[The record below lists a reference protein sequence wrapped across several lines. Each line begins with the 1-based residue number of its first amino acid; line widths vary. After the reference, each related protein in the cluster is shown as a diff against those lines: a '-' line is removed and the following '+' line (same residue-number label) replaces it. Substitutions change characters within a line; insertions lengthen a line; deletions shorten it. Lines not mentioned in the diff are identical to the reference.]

1 MEMFDY
7 NMLLD
12 DLGSKQYQRLQAE
25 LLQQNPADIAGFLET
40 LESEKA
46 VVIFRMLTKDTASEV
61 FADLFPETQ
70 RSIIEALTDK
80 EIAVIIDELYL
91 DDAADFIEEMPAGI
105 VKKVLANAREDTRA
119 QINSLLQY
127 PDNSAGSIMTVEF
140 VDMPGD
146 ITIAEAFGR
155 IRRVGPDKETIYTC
169 YVTDGTRHLEGVVS
183 VRKLL
188 LSDSGAR
195 VRDVMDTVFVAAR
208 TLDDQEAVAHQF
220 KKYDLL
226 CLPVVDKEDRLV
238 GIITIDDIIDVVQE
252 EATEDFEKMAAMRPS
267 EKPYLR
273 TGILSLARNR
283 ITWLLVLMI
292 SGMIT
297 GGIMKQYTAAIA
309 AVPLLVTF
317 VPMITGTG
325 GNAGSQSS
333 TVVIRGMALNEI
345 GARDFARI
353 WWKELRTSLVVGVL
367 LSAVNFVRVYFQE
380 GDVVLGLTV
389 SASMLLTVVIAQTLG
404 GLLPMAARACRAD
417 PAVMAAPLI
426 STMVDAVSLI
436 IFFTIAQFILPL

>member
-1 MEMFDY
+1 
-7 NMLLD
+7 
-12 DLGSKQYQRLQAE
+12 
-25 LLQQNPADIAGFLET
+25 
-40 LESEKA
+40 
-46 VVIFRMLTKDTASEV
+46 
-61 FADLFPETQ
+61 
-70 RSIIEALTDK
+70 
-80 EIAVIIDELYL
+80 
-91 DDAADFIEEMPAGI
+91 
-105 VKKVLANAREDTRA
+105 
-119 QINSLLQY
+119 
-127 PDNSAGSIMTVEF
+127 
-140 VDMPGD
+140 
-146 ITIAEAFGR
+146 
-155 IRRVGPDKETIYTC
+155 
-169 YVTDGTRHLEGVVS
+169 
-183 VRKLL
+183 
-188 LSDSGAR
+188 
-195 VRDVMDTVFVAAR
+195 
-208 TLDDQEAVAHQF
+208 
-220 KKYDLL
+220 
-226 CLPVVDKEDRLV
+226 VDKEDRLV

-333 TVVIRGMALNEI
+333 TVVIRGMALDEI
-345 GARDFARI
+345 GAKDFARI
-353 WWKELRTSLVVGVL
+353 WWKELRTSLVVGTL
-367 LSAVNFVRVYFQE
+367 LSAVNFVRVYLQE
-380 GDVVLGLTV
+380 KDVVLGLTV

-404 GLLPMAARACRAD
+404 GLLPMVARLFRAD

-436 IFFTIAQFILPL
+436 IFFSIARLILPL

>member
-1 MEMFDY
+1 MFDY

-12 DLGSKQYQRLQAE
+12 DLGSKQYQRLQTE

-46 VVIFRMLTKDTASEV
+46 VIIFRMLTKDTASEV
-61 FADLFPETQ
+61 FANLFPETQ

-80 EIAVIIDELYL
+80 EIAVIIEELYL

-140 VDMPGD
+140 VDLPGG

-155 IRRVGPDKETIYTC
+155 IRKVGPDKETIYTC

-188 LSDSGAR
+188 LADSGAR

-226 CLPVVDKEDRLV
+226 SLPVVDKEDRLV

-333 TVVIRGMALNEI
+333 TVVIRGMALEEI

-367 LSAVNFVRVYFQE
+367 LSAVNFVRVYLQE
-380 GDVVLGLTV
+380 RDVVLGLTV
-389 SASMLLTVVIAQTLG
+389 SFSMLLTVVIAQTLG
-404 GLLPMAARACRAD
+404 GLLPMVARAFRAD

-436 IFFTIAQFILPL
+436 IFFSIAQLILPL

>member
-1 MEMFDY
+1 MFNY

-12 DLGSKQYQRLQAE
+12 DLGSKQYQHLQTE

-61 FADLFPETQ
+61 FANLFPETQ

-80 EIAVIIDELYL
+80 EIAAIINELYL

-155 IRRVGPDKETIYTC
+155 IRKVGPDKETIYTC

-226 CLPVVDKEDRLV
+226 SLPVVDKEDRLV

-283 ITWLLVLMI
+283 ITWLLILMI

-297 GGIMKQYTAAIA
+297 GGIMRQYTAAIA

-345 GARDFARI
+345 GAQDFVRI
-353 WWKELRTSLVVGVL
+353 WWKELRTSLVVGAL
-367 LSAVNFVRVYFQE
+367 LSAVNFVRVYLQE
-380 GDVVLGLTV
+380 GDMMLGFAV
-389 SASMLLTVVIAQTLG
+389 SASMLLTVIIAQTLG
-404 GLLPMAARACRAD
+404 GLLPMVARVCRAD

-436 IFFTIAQFILPL
+436 IFFSIARLILPV

>member
-1 MEMFDY
+1 
-7 NMLLD
+7 
-12 DLGSKQYQRLQAE
+12 
-25 LLQQNPADIAGFLET
+25 
-40 LESEKA
+40 
-46 VVIFRMLTKDTASEV
+46 
-61 FADLFPETQ
+61 
-70 RSIIEALTDK
+70 
-80 EIAVIIDELYL
+80 
-91 DDAADFIEEMPAGI
+91 
-105 VKKVLANAREDTRA
+105 
-119 QINSLLQY
+119 
-127 PDNSAGSIMTVEF
+127 MTVEL

-155 IRRVGPDKETIYTC
+155 IRKVGPDKETIYTC

-188 LSDSGAR
+188 LSDNGAR

-226 CLPVVDKEDRLV
+226 SLPVVDKEDRLV

-345 GARDFARI
+345 GAQDFIRI

-367 LSAVNFVRVYFQE
+367 LSAVNFVRVYLQE

-404 GLLPMAARACRAD
+404 GLLPMVARVCRAD

-436 IFFTIAQFILPL
+436 IFFSIARLILPL